1 MKKKN
6 KYIPLLIV
14 ILTLSSFLS
23 YFIIRYYSQKEDILI
38 SENQPHSK
46 VVEQEKEITASG
58 EWITPDT
65 SKSDGPKVESGTEE
79 KVIQN
84 TKTYD
89 TETDGSIFQYVSSN
103 RPFYVL
109 AYHPTD
115 LENLDPLYIRAKEGT
130 KLRKEAADSLHVL
143 AKDFY
148 SVFKTKFTIVSAY
161 RDFAYQQWIK
171 DRWCS
176 DNLCAKAGYS
186 EHQTG
191 LAIDMFDAS
200 SQKEFLSNTQYKKY
214 FEWMK
219 NNAYKYGFHNSYQ
232 KGLDIDGYDIE
243 PWHWRYLW
251 KDLAKELYEKNI
263 TFAQYYNNRVSKR

>member
-6 KYIPLLIV
+6 RFIPLIIV
-14 ILTLSSFLS
+14 ILVLSSFLS
-23 YFIIRYYSQKEDILI
+23 YFIIRSYLYKEDVLI
-38 SENQPHSK
+38 SENQSHSSA
-46 VVEQEKEITASG
+46 VEQRMETTTSG

-65 SKSDGPKVESGTEE
+65 STSDGPKAKSDTEE
-79 KVIQN
+79 KAIQN

-89 TETDGSIFQYVSSN
+89 TETDGSIFQYVSPNKS
-103 RPFYVL
+103 FGVL
-109 AYHPTD
+109 VYHPTD
-115 LENLDPLYIRAKEGT
+115 LENIDPLYIRAKEGT
-130 KLRKEAADSLHVL
+130 KLRKEAAENLYVL

-148 SVFKTKFTIVSAY
+148 SVFKTKIVIVSAY
-161 RDFAYQQWIK
+161 RDFTYQQWIK

-200 SQKEFLSNTQYKKY
+200 TQKEFLSNAQYKKY

-219 NNAYKYGFHNSYQ
+219 INAYKYGFHNSYQ

-251 KDLAKELYEKNI
+251 KDLAKELYEKYI

>member
-1 MKKKN
+1 M
-6 KYIPLLIV
+6 LI
-14 ILTLSSFLS
+14 LSSFLS
-23 YFIIRYYSQKEDILI
+23 YFTIRSYSQKEDNLI
-38 SENQPHSK
+38 SENQSHSS
-46 VVEQEKEITASG
+46 VVEQETEITASG

-79 KVIQN
+79 KAIQN

-103 RPFYVL
+103 KPFNVL
-109 AYHPTD
+109 TYHPTD
-115 LENLDPLYIRAKEGT
+115 LDDIDPLYIRAKEGM
-130 KLRKEAADSLHVL
+130 KLRKEGADNLHAL

-148 SVFKTKFTIVSAY
+148 TTFKTKFNIVSAY
-161 RDFAYQQWIK
+161 RDFAYQQRIK

-200 SQKEFLSNTQYKKY
+200 TQKEFLSNAQYKKY

-219 NNAYKYGFHNSYQ
+219 VNAYKYGFHNSYQ

-263 TFAQYYNNRVSKR
+263 TFAQYCNNRVSKR